1 MDIRLIFVI
10 LFALLCLGAGV
21 YIALSRNL
29 IYAALGL
36 FVLLFG
42 VAGLFALADAGFLAA
57 SQIVVYV
64 GGILILLIFGIM
76 LTRRNLQQEP
86 LTQLSRQLPA
96 LMAVVLLA
104 ALMSFVFLSE
114 NWEKLPENPVHPSQ
128 TRHIG
133 LHILSQYLLPF
144 EVASVLLLVALVGA
158 AYVARREPKS

>member
-1 MDIRLIFVI
+1 MDIQLIFVI
-10 LFALLCLGAGV
+10 LFGLLSVGSGL

-29 IYAALGL
+29 INAALGL

-76 LTRRNLQQEP
+76 LTRRNLKQEP
-86 LTQLSRQLPA
+86 LTQLSRQFPA
-96 LMAVVLLA
+96 LLAVVVLA
-104 ALMSFVFLSE
+104 VLMSFVFLSE
-114 NWEKLPENPVHPSQ
+114 NWEKLPANPENASH
-128 TRHIG
+128 TRQIG
-133 LHILSQYLLPF
+133 LHILSRYLLPF

-158 AYVARREPKS
+158 AYVARREPKA